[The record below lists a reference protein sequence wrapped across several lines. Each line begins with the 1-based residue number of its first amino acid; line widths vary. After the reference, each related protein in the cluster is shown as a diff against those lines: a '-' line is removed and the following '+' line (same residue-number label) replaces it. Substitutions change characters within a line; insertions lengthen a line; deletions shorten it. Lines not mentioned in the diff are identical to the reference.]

1 MTLESTEIEGVYI
14 IDNFNAADER
24 GLFVKTFN
32 KNSFKN
38 SNLNFEIRESY
49 YSISNKNVIRGMH
62 FQLPPYDHE
71 KLVYVPKGSILDV
84 IVDLRKKS
92 KTYKQHISINLSE
105 ENKKSIFIP
114 KGLAHGF
121 KCLEDGTI
129 TVYNVS
135 SEYNFDSDKGV
146 KFDSFGFDWELEKP
160 LLSERDCSFNTLKEF
175 NEINPFW

>member
-105 ENKKSIFIP
+105 ENKKSIYIP

-121 KCLEDGTI
+121 KSMKDGTI
-129 TVYNVS
+129 TVYNVA
-135 SEYNFDSDKGV
+135 SEYNADFDSGI
-146 KFDSFGFDWELEKP
+146 KFDSFDFNWD
-160 LLSERDCSFNTLKEF
+160 SEDIVMSNRDKEF
-175 NEINPFW
+175 QSLDSFCETNPF

>member
-1 MTLESTEIEGVYI
+1 MKIERTEIKGVFI
-14 IDNFNAADER
+14 IDNFNAADDR
-24 GLFVKTFN
+24 GLFVKSFN
-32 KNSFKN
+32 KNTFKEN
-38 SNLNFEIRESY
+38 NLDFEIRESY

-121 KCLEDGTI
+121 KSMKDGTI
-129 TVYNVS
+129 TVYNVA
-135 SEYNFDSDKGV
+135 SEYNADFDKGI
-146 KFDSFGFDWELEKP
+146 KFDSFGFNWD
-160 LLSERDCSFNTLKEF
+160 SEDIVMSNRDKEF
-175 NEINPFW
+175 QSLNSFCKTNPF

>member
-1 MTLESTEIEGVYI
+1 MKVERTEIEGVYVI
-14 IDNFNAADER
+14 TNFNAKDDR

-32 KNSFKN
+32 KNTFNKN
-38 SNLNFEIRESY
+38 NLDFEIKESY
-49 YSISNKNVIRGMH
+49 YSVSNKNVIRGMH
-62 FQLPPYDHE
+62 FQLPPHDHE
-71 KLVYVPKGSILDV
+71 KLVYVAKGSILDV

-92 KTYKQHISINLSE
+92 KTYKQHVSINLSE

-135 SEYNFDSDKGV
+135 SEYNFESDRGV
-146 KFDSFGFDWELEKP
+146 KFDSFGFDWNSIDPIVSDRDNSLPKLKVFLEKN
-160 LLSERDCSFNTLKEF
+160 LF
-175 NEINPFW
+175 